1 MKKIFL
7 CIITFLFIANSAM
20 ALQVE
25 NPLIKGPGSTAS
37 LDEITDRVLSW
48 LWPVATVLTVLM
60 IIIGAYFLVLSGG
73 DPQKVATG
81 RKVIIAALVGFSI
94 VMMSK
99 GILELVKLIL
109 GV

>member
-1 MKKIFL
+1 MKKTFL
-7 CIITFLFIANSAM
+7 CIIVFLFVANSVM
-20 ALQVE
+20 AFQVE
-25 NPLIKGPGSTAS
+25 NPLISGEGSTGS
-37 LDEITDRVLSW
+37 LEEITDRVLSW

-73 DPQKVATG
+73 DPQKAVTG
-81 RKVIIAALVGFSI
+81 RKVIIAALIGFSI
-94 VMMSK
+94 VMTSK